1 MTPKSR
7 RTYDDLKPWQQRLYQ
22 IIFGYESRAGK
33 LFDVVLLW
41 AILLSVLAVM
51 LESVKEI
58 REANRLLFSI
68 AEWSFT
74 VLFTI
79 EYVARISSSPEPRRY
94 VTSFMGIVDLLS
106 LLPTY
111 LGLFISGTSS
121 LMIIR
126 SIRLIRVFRVL
137 KLTHF
142 VGGANQIGNALYN
155 SRFKIIVFLGTVV
168 CVTAIMGTLMYLVE
182 GPKNGFTSI
191 PRSIYWAIVTVTT
204 VGYGDIAPHT
214 VLGQSLASL
223 LMITGYA
230 IIAVPTGIVT
240 SEMVN
245 AQKNMKSCLNCD
257 AQLTLDKAKYCH
269 NCGIELPKQVF
280 PDQNESV
287 L

>member
-1 MTPKSR
+1 MTNKKR
-7 RTYDDLKPWQQRLYQ
+7 RTYSDLKPWQQRLYRV
-22 IIFGYESRAGK
+22 IFGIETRAGK
-33 LFDVVLLW
+33 LFDVILLW

-58 REANRLLFSI
+58 RDDNRLLFTV
-68 AEWSFT
+68 AEWFFT

-79 EYVARISSSPEPRRY
+79 EYIARIASSPEPRRY
-94 VTSFMGIVDLLS
+94 IMSFMGIVDLLS
-106 LLPTY
+106 LIPTY

-142 VGGANQIGNALYN
+142 MGGANQIGNALYN
-155 SRFKIIVFLGTVV
+155 SRYKIIVFLGTVV
-168 CVTAIMGTLMYLVE
+168 CVTAITGTLMFLVE
-182 GPKNGFTSI
+182 GPDNGFSSI

-204 VGYGDIAPHT
+204 VGYGDIAPQT
-214 VLGQSLASL
+214 VLGQMFASA

-230 IIAVPTGIVT
+230 ILAVPTGIVT
-240 SEMVN
+240 AEMVN
-245 AQKNMKSCLNCD
+245 TQKNFESCENCR
-257 AQLTLDKAKYCH
+257 AQLTLQKQKFCH
-269 NCGIELPKQVF
+269 NCGMELPDKVF
-280 PDQNESV
+280 PPENESI